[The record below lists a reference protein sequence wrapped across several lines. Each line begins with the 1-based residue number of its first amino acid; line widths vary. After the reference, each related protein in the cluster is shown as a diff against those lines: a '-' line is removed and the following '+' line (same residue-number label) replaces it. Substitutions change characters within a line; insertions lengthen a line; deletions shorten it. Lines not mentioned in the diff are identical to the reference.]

1 MDGDIIGVGMMVAI
15 IILASA
21 WAKRIMWP
29 GGVPTGKKIKGGG
42 HVIIQQTASADR
54 QKALQVY
61 ENLAKEKLDVIKT
74 ALAMGWNQDDLSRL
88 DARLE
93 RLIGRDQLQQL
104 ARGEV
109 PSVSADLQSTSIS
122 HETALLR
129 EIKAAG

>member
-1 MDGDIIGVGMMVAI
+1 MDMDLLGIGMMVAM

-21 WAKRIMWP
+21 LAKRIMWS
-29 GGVPTGKKIKGGG
+29 GGVPTGKKAKRGG

-74 ALAMGWNQDDLSRL
+74 ALAMGWNQEDLSRL

-93 RLIGRDQLQQL
+93 RLIGKEQLQQL

-109 PSVSADLQSTSIS
+109 PAVSTDMQSTSIA

-129 EIKAAG
+129 EIKVAG

>member
-1 MDGDIIGVGMMVAI
+1 MDPDLIGIGLMVAM

-21 WAKRIMWP
+21 WAKRIMWA
-29 GGVPTGKKIKGGG
+29 GGISTSKRGKT
-42 HVIIQQTASADR
+42 VILQQTGSADR

-74 ALAMGWNQDDLSRL
+74 ALAMGYNQEDLARL

-93 RLIGRDQLQQL
+93 KLIGKEQLQQL

-109 PSVSADLQSTSIS
+109 PSVSADLQTTNLAR
-122 HETALLR
+122 ETALLR
-129 EIKAAG
+129 EIKAG